1 MINIYTIS
9 SFFFFYVAYNILYN
23 HEFKGR
29 GGGYISFELSN
40 TTISFGFFFIFLG
53 VLFLILWYKSYKK
66 NKYNLYKICPKCED
80 SYNSSDLKDDICPNC
95 DIKTVNLEGY
105 FDKKR

>member
-1 MINIYTIS
+1 MKFNIAIGILFILLSIKTIITGNFSDVIYGPNMNLENGKYIFSMIFLIS
-9 SFFFFYVAYNILYN
+9 GIFIFYNI
-23 HEFKGR
+23 FK
-29 GGGYISFELSN
+29 N
-40 TTISFGFFFIFLG
+40 
-53 VLFLILWYKSYKK
+53 YKK
-66 NKYNLYKICPKCED
+66 NNYIIKYKICPKCEE